1 MISAKEAKEL
11 SEEAIN
17 EDYEKQMD
25 FIDNKIRDA
34 SSHKLKYVTLYGYY
48 SNSVIMALKTKGFD
62 VKQDDGNAYH
72 GPQLKIDWSQA

>member
-25 FIDNKIRDA
+25 LIDKKIRDA
-34 SSHKLKYVTLYGYY
+34 SSRKLKYVTVYGYY
-48 SNSVIMALKTKGFD
+48 SNSVIMALKTQGYD
-62 VKQDDGNAYH
+62 VKQDDSNAYH